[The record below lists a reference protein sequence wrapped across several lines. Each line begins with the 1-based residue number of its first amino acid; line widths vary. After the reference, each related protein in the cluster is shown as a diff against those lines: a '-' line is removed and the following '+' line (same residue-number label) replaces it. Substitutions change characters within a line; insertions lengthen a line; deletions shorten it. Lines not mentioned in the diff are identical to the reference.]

1 MNTTGRWLISLLI
14 VIFVGASH
22 LLDGPDETT
31 TAALI
36 AADKADAIADARRVA
51 RTGE

>member
-1 MNTTGRWLISLLI
+1 MNAPSRWLLALLI
-14 VIFVGASH
+14 ALFVGASH

-31 TAALI
+31 TAELI
-36 AADKADAIADARRVA
+36 AADKADAIADARRIA